1 MILNALNVSEY
12 ILKGL
17 SEPDAGD
24 IISNLKLQKLLYY
37 AQGIHLVRCNKALF
51 KDKIYHWQHGP
62 VVKSV
67 YEKYKSFNSRAL
79 EIPEEVGNLNQF
91 SEKDKYSI
99 ALTYNYYGKYSAW
112 LLREKTHQEDPW
124 KNTKLHKIITQKA
137 IKTFFKKELP
147 SLGIV
152 F

>member
-1 MILNALNVSEY
+1 MITALNVSEY
-12 ILKGL
+12 FLKGL
-17 SEPDAGD
+17 SDPAQGD

-51 KDKIYHWQHGP
+51 KDNIYHWQHGP

-67 YEKYKSFNSRAL
+67 YKKYKRFNSGAL
-79 EIPEEVGNLNQF
+79 EIPEKIKNLNQF
-91 SEKDKYSI
+91 SKKDKDSI

-124 KNTKLHKIITQKA
+124 KNTELYKVITKKA